1 MGVLRSLDETPHPS
15 ASLIGYGE
23 RLAIELLD
31 DDITAAHPMYQ
42 RTLLRH
48 ALGLFNRWPGPDNEA
63 LVNTLSELKF
73 DEDPASLTIIQRAV
87 TSAARCPAGPPR
99 LSAYDVLT
107 TWEGLRGAWRDT
119 ALRMLAESFP
129 APSRVVGEVPYPLN
143 GRPRNIA
150 EVLESRIDWSSVD
163 ATTQM
168 SLTQFLEKLRSRRY
182 AFTTTL
188 ETGLRAARRWTVPNQ
203 DAVEFVDLLGNT
215 ALEGLVVG
223 VIESLQ
229 EEELQ
234 AAIWLRQMLITIHE
248 RVEVGHVPAV
258 SAALDQDLF
267 QALGRQRNS

>member
-1 MGVLRSLDETPHPS
+1 
-15 ASLIGYGE
+15 
-23 RLAIELLD
+23 
-31 DDITAAHPMYQ
+31 
-42 RTLLRH
+42 
-48 ALGLFNRWPGPDNEA
+48 
-63 LVNTLSELKF
+63 
-73 DEDPASLTIIQRAV
+73 
-87 TSAARCPAGPPR
+87 
-99 LSAYDVLT
+99 
-107 TWEGLRGAWRDT
+107 
-119 ALRMLAESFP
+119 
-129 APSRVVGEVPYPLN
+129 
-143 GRPRNIA
+143 
-150 EVLESRIDWSSVD
+150 
-163 ATTQM
+163 M